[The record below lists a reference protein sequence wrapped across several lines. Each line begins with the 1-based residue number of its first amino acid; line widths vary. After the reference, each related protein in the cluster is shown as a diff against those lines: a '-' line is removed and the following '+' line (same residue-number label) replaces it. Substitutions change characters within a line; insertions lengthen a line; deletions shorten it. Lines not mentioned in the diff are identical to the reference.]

1 MKSVKWSEIF
11 FSTSRDMNIEYSKQ
25 FKWTSV
31 LNCNLAD
38 QSRLGCLG
46 QYCQVKLKCFH
57 GQKKIFSVND
67 SIRTENLLLNKA
79 EQIVNFIWGQNRL
92 NHTHSILHDNIIG
105 FFADNLGCITLSTR
119 YFRSV
124 DFYCIQ
130 KSLLFFLA
138 CRGRSL
144 FKRHHFSMVVPCL
157 SSAVL
162 SQSILKVRRQYS
174 LDPRLMFVGTFA
186 LHQVLRLCVF

>member
-1 MKSVKWSEIF
+1 MKNVVKCWKHF
-11 FSTSRDMNIEYSKQ
+11 FGYFNP
-25 FKWTSV
+25 
-31 LNCNLAD
+31 
-38 QSRLGCLG
+38 
-46 QYCQVKLKCFH
+46 LKTH
-57 GQKKIFSVND
+57 GDKY
-67 SIRTENLLLNKA
+67 
-79 EQIVNFIWGQNRL
+79 
-92 NHTHSILHDNIIG
+92 SILYANIIA
-105 FFADNLGCITLSTR
+105 FFVGNLGCIAMSTR

-157 SSAVL
+157 SDAVL
-162 SQSILKVRRQYS
+162 SQSILKVRKQFS

-186 LHQVLRLCVF
+186 LHPVLRLCVS